1 MPGSWKLE
9 HPDRIDL
16 GEGVRSVR
24 LAAVVGRVNLI
35 GTDGPATLEVTKL
48 SGPPLLI
55 ELSDE
60 GDLVVRHGEL
70 GKPPLLQWLLGG
82 KRMAVVLSLALP
94 PDALV
99 DVKVLS
105 GPVVVSN
112 FHERVSVKGV
122 SGEVTLA
129 GVHGEARV
137 STVSGAVTAEQ
148 VTGDLAIKAVSGAI
162 TVIAGAGGA
171 IDLSAVSGA
180 IALDLEQPVP
190 SSVKL
195 QCVSGAMTVR
205 LPHDP
210 DIRVDMGTTNG
221 RAVSSFP
228 EVRASGLHGSRKLTG
243 TVGGGTALLTGK
255 TVSGSV
261 TLLRRSADEE
271 PWDLLS
277 EDERPFTTQ
286 ARPDRAPKDSA
297 PKDGAPQDGAVQ
309 DSVLQDSVLQDSVP
323 QDAVPAAQEPGG
335 QGVTKE
341 STNAGGADPDGTG
354 TQVGNGE
361 NSEDVR

>member
-1 MPGSWKLE
+1 MPESWKLE
-9 HPDRIDL
+9 HPDQVAL
-16 GEGVRSVR
+16 GDGVRSVR
-24 LAAVVGRVNLI
+24 LSAVAGRVNLI
-35 GTDGPATLEVTKL
+35 GKDGPATLEVTKL
-48 SGPPLLI
+48 SGPPLQV
-55 ELSDE
+55 ELSDSGE
-60 GDLVVRHGEL
+60 LVVRHGEYARPQL
-70 GKPPLLQWLLGG
+70 FQWLLAG
-82 KRMAVVLSLALP
+82 KRMEVELSLALP

-99 DVKVLS
+99 DVRVLS

-148 VTGDLAIKAVSGAI
+148 VTGDLAVKAVSGAI

-210 DIRVDMGTTNG
+210 DVRVDLGTANG

-228 EVRASGLHGSRKLTG
+228 EVRASGMRGSQKLTG
-243 TVGGGTALLTGK
+243 TVGGGTAVLTGK

-271 PWDLLS
+271 PWDVLV
-277 EDERPFTTQ
+277 EDERPA
-286 ARPDRAPKDSA
+286 ARQDPK
-297 PKDGAPQDGAVQ
+297 
-309 DSVLQDSVLQDSVP
+309 
-323 QDAVPAAQEPGG
+323 DAVPEDAVPGGDTAQGGASQPHDAGGPGG
-335 QGVTKE
+335 QHDGTH
-341 STNAGGADPDGTG
+341 ADATDPAGTG
-354 TQVGNGE
+354 TDGENGE
-361 NSEDVR
+361 NSEEAR